1 MLTINALREY
11 GANVQE
17 GLERCLNDEG
27 FYLEMVRM
35 ALDEEGFKR
44 LSDAIEA
51 GDKKSAFEAAHALKG
66 VLANVALTPLYEQ
79 VSEVTELL
87 RAKKIMNAHKSRI
100 LVYFLCIVMA
110 LSIMMPLTAFAQES
124 ERKVVRVGWY
134 ESPFNY
140 TDQNGR
146 RSGYAY
152 EYQQRIAAY
161 TGWEYE

>member
-1 MLTINALREY
+1 
-11 GANVQE
+11 
-17 GLERCLNDEG
+17 
-27 FYLEMVRM
+27 
-35 ALDEEGFKR
+35 
-44 LSDAIEA
+44 
-51 GDKKSAFEAAHALKG
+51 
-66 VLANVALTPLYEQ
+66 
-79 VSEVTELL
+79 
-87 RAKKIMNAHKSRI
+87 MNAHKSRI